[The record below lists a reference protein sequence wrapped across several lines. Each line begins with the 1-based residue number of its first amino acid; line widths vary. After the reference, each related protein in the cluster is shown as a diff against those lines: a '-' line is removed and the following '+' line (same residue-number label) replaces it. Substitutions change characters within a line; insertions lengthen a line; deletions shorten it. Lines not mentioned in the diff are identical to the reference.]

1 MNTPSRPRRSPPR
14 ALLAALRPRQWIKN
28 GVVFAALI
36 LTRGLGDAPKTLAVL
51 AVCGLFCAISS
62 AVYLINDVSDI
73 ANDRQ
78 HPEKR
83 FRPLATGE
91 LSPRAAL
98 LASAV
103 LIAVGVGGGFLF
115 TPNANGLPMVG
126 LIILAYLGLQI
137 AYTFFLKHRLIVDV
151 MAIAG
156 GFVLRVLVGGAAID
170 EPISSYLY
178 LSMIFLALFQGF
190 SKRRHELQVLAD
202 AAGEHRASLGQYTIP
217 LLDQFIIVAA
227 TATIVTYALYA
238 ITTPY
243 RPSAVSPNMLL
254 LTVPFVIYALFRYM
268 YLVQVL
274 GMGGAPE
281 ELVLRDRLLLSAGI
295 GWLTS
300 LLVMLYLI
308 P

>member
-1 MNTPSRPRRSPPR
+1 MNTPPRLRRAPPR

-36 LTRGLGDAPKTLAVL
+36 LTRGLGDGSKTLAVL

-91 LSPRAAL
+91 ISPRTAL
-98 LASAV
+98 LTAGV
-103 LIAVGVGGGFLF
+103 LVAAGVGGGFLF
-115 TPNANGLPMVG
+115 GLSANGLPMVG
-126 LIILAYLGLQI
+126 LIILAYLILQI
-137 AYTFFLKHRLIVDV
+137 AYTFVLKHMLIVDV

-202 AAGEHRASLGQYTIP
+202 AAGEHRASLSQYTIP

-243 RPSAVSPNMLL
+243 RPTAVSPNMLL

-281 ELVLRDRLLLSAGI
+281 DLVLRDKLLLSAGV

-300 LLVMLYLI
+300 LLVMLYLL

>member
-1 MNTPSRPRRSPPR
+1 MNTPPRLRRAPPR

-36 LTRGLGDAPKTLAVL
+36 LTRGLGDGSKTLAVL

-91 LSPRAAL
+91 ISPRTAL
-98 LASAV
+98 LTAGV
-103 LIAVGVGGGFLF
+103 LVAAGVGGGFLF
-115 TPNANGLPMVG
+115 GPSANGLPMVG
-126 LIILAYLGLQI
+126 LIILAYLILQI
-137 AYTFFLKHRLIVDV
+137 AYTFVLKHMLIVDV

-202 AAGEHRASLGQYTIP
+202 AAGGHRASLSQYTIP

-243 RPSAVSPNMLL
+243 RPTAVSPNMLL

-281 ELVLRDRLLLSAGI
+281 DLVLRDKLLLSAGV

-300 LLVMLYLI
+300 LLVMLYLL